1 MAEMQTEGWDF
12 LKQFQQNTGT
22 NRKKNAEEDKTQR
35 GWRRGTWQAASRGG
49 RRRGTWQAVMGH
61 VAAGITWQAVT
72 GHVAGGGGARGS
84 RCHMAGGDGAR
95 PPVHRLPQ
103 RLSSTQRETGFRG
116 RGHDKTFTNA
126 VGLGE
131 PLRFGR

>member
-49 RRRGTWQAVMGH
+49 RRRGTWQAVMGLALPFTVFH
-61 VAAGITWQAVT
+61 KGFPAHRGRQVS
-72 GHVAGGGGARGS
+72 AGGV
-84 RCHMAGGDGAR
+84 MT
-95 PPVHRLPQ
+95 
-103 RLSSTQRETGFRG
+103 RLSRTR
-116 RGHDKTFTNA
+116 
-126 VGLGE
+126 
-131 PLRFGR
+131 

>member
-1 MAEMQTEGWDF
+1 M
-12 LKQFQQNTGT
+12 
-22 NRKKNAEEDKTQR
+22 R
-35 GWRRGTWQAASRGG
+35 
-49 RRRGTWQAVMGH
+49 
-61 VAAGITWQAVT
+61 VAAG
-72 GHVAGGGGARGS
+72 HV
-84 RCHMAGGDGAR
+84 AGGDGAR
-95 PPVHRLPQ
+95 PPVHCLPQ

>member
-22 NRKKNAEEDKTQR
+22 NRKKNAEDKTQR
-35 GWRRGTWQAASRGG
+35 GWRRGTWQAA
-49 RRRGTWQAVMGH
+49 V
-61 VAAGITWQAVT
+61 
-72 GHVAGGGGARGS
+72 GHVAGGDGARGS
-84 RCHMAGGDGAR
+84 RRHVAGGDGAR

-103 RLSSTQRETGFRG
+103 RLSSTQGETGFRG
-116 RGHDKTFTNA
+116 QGHDKTFTNA

>member
-1 MAEMQTEGWDF
+1 M
-12 LKQFQQNTGT
+12 
-22 NRKKNAEEDKTQR
+22 R
-35 GWRRGTWQAASRGG
+35 
-49 RRRGTWQAVMGH
+49 
-61 VAAGITWQAVT
+61 VAA
-72 GHVAGGGGARGS
+72 GHVAGGVTWRAAAG
-84 RCHMAGGDGAR
+84 HVAGGDGAR
-95 PPVHRLPQ
+95 PPVHCLPQ